1 MLTEICQMEKDN
13 YCMICSYVESKK
25 KTSEQNKLNTKT
37 NSLIK
42 HIDVTKGEGVW
53 RVGTMGEEVNYM
65 VMNGDQTFGGDHS
78 LVYTDVKL

>member
-1 MLTEICQMEKDN
+1 MWNL
-13 YCMICSYVESKK
+13 KK

-37 NSLIK
+37 NSLIE
-42 HIDVTKGEGVW
+42 HIDVTKGEGGW